1 MAETVINLEDFRVK
15 KGNAISKVFTGRD
28 RGEMVRKKSK
38 IDELERE
45 FDKVTIKIPENI
57 RSINPSFFEEMLKNV
72 VLKLGR
78 EKFLDKFSF
87 QCQGNYNYN
96 KPLNEA
102 IDRILRPDTALG

>member
-1 MAETVINLEDFRVK
+1 MEDAVINLEEFRVK

-45 FDKVTIKIPENI
+45 FDKVTIIIPKDI

-72 VLKLGR
+72 VLKIGR
-78 EKFLDKFSF
+78 EKFLEKFSF
-87 QCQGNYNYN
+87 QSLGSYNYS

-102 IDRILRPDTALG
+102 IDRILRPDTAIG